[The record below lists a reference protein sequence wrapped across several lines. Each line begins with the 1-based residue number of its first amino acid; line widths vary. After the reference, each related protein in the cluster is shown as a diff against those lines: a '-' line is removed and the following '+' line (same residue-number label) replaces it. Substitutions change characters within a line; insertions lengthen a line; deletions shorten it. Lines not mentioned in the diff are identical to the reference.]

1 MINSVSI
8 TGRLT
13 KDVELR
19 FSPNG
24 VAVARFT
31 LAVTR
36 FYDRENSDFIQII
49 CFKKTAESVANHMR
63 KGSLVG
69 VTGRI
74 QTSSWEKDGQRHYK
88 TEVVADQIVFLEPK
102 GSNKGQS
109 DTGNQGGY
117 DDPFGGGPIDID
129 DDSLP
134 F

>member
-102 GSNKGQS
+102 GSKSQDN
-109 DTGNQGGY
+109 TGNQGGGCA
-117 DDPFGGGPIDID
+117 DPFGGGDFEIP
-129 DDSLP
+129 DSDMP